1 MNSQQSNYAPPQTAG
16 HSRRDFVRLSTL
28 AVAAAAT
35 AGTASAK
42 DRGSHLNSDRC
53 GVLVDLTVCVGC
65 RRCEWA
71 CNEANNNPHGPLSE
85 CDDQSVFE
93 RTRRPMAR
101 QYTVVNR
108 VKSADDAKTIHLKIQ
123 CNHCEKPACVSA
135 CLVGAMQKDPRGPVF
150 YDASKCIG
158 CRYCMVACPFER
170 LAYEYDKKLTPE
182 VKKCDLCRERT
193 RLGRRPACVEMCP
206 VEALTFGTR
215 EELLTLAHARIGA
228 HPGKY
233 VDHVYGEK
241 EAGGTSWL
249 YLSSVPFDQL
259 GFPTL
264 KSKSPAQTTEAI
276 QHGIF
281 AGFAVPIGLAML
293 LGLFNYF
300 TGRQSKGSAHS

>member
-1 MNSQQSNYAPPQTAG
+1 MNSQANNSAQEPRGP
-16 HSRRDFVRLSTL
+16 SRRDFVRISTL
-28 AVAAAAT
+28 AVTAAAT
-35 AGTASAK
+35 ASSASGKDHGTHL
-42 DRGSHLNSDRC
+42 DHDGS

-93 RTRRPMAR
+93 QTRRPLAR

-108 VKSADDAKTIHLKIQ
+108 VKSADGATTVHLKIQ

-135 CLVGAMQKDPRGPVF
+135 CLVGAMQKEPGGPVF

-158 CRYCMVACPFER
+158 CRYCMMACPFER

-193 RLGRRPACVEMCP
+193 RLGKKPACVEMCP

-215 EELLTLAHARIGA
+215 EELLKLAHERIA
-228 HPGKY
+228 NHPDKY

-241 EAGGTSWL
+241 EVGGTSWL
-249 YLSSVPFDQL
+249 YISSVPFDQL

-281 AGFAVPIGLAML
+281 AGFAAPIGLAAL
-293 LGLFNYF
+293 LGSLNYI
-300 TGRQSKGSAHS
+300 TGRKAKGSAHS